1 MRARIAAG
9 VLALG
14 LVGTA
19 LTACSGGGGDDADSG
34 PGSTPSVTASAP
46 PRASA
51 AEYAEAQ
58 TLYRGLADVLNQ
70 TNKRSATYQDVVRNA
85 WEDDPQGFRKA
96 PRVVKAVR
104 QQRDVA
110 AKRDAALAALAAH
123 PAMVD
128 EELSAAYQAFQTQYA
143 AAAAYQDGFD
153 RSFPLFLAVG
163 TACQRIFGV
172 EVTAPAAFTAYAGTW
187 LERHQE
193 AAAPCLKLSAGLAES
208 ENEDLARLSDRYARL
223 VAQRRKAVVR
233 LRDGAST
240 PRQALKAITKA
251 NRDFARDYARLTQF
265 SERLAALVPTSAYA
279 AIAPILDDRV
289 AE

>member
-1 MRARIAAG
+1 MRARVAASA
-9 VLALG
+9 LALG
-14 LVGTA
+14 LVGSA

-34 PGSTPSVTASAP
+34 PGATPSATQSAA
-46 PRASA
+46 PRATA

-58 TLYRGLADVLNQ
+58 TLYGGLAGVLNE
-70 TNKRSATYQDVVRNA
+70 TNRRSATYQDVVRNA

-96 PRVVKAVR
+96 PRIVKAVR

-110 AKRDAALAALAAH
+110 AKRDAAFAALAAH

-128 EELSAAYQAFQTQYA
+128 EELAAAYQAFQTQYA
-143 AAAAYQDGFD
+143 SAAAYQDGFD
-153 RSFPLFLAVG
+153 DAFPLFLAVG

-172 EVTAPAAFTAYAGTW
+172 EVTAPAAFEAYAGTW
-187 LERHQE
+187 LERHEE

-208 ENEDLARLSDRYARL
+208 ENEDMAKLSDRYARL

-251 NRDFARDYARLTQF
+251 NRSFTRDYARLTRF
-265 SERLAALVPTSAYA
+265 SERLAALVPVAAYE
-279 AIAPILDDRV
+279 AIAPILDGRV